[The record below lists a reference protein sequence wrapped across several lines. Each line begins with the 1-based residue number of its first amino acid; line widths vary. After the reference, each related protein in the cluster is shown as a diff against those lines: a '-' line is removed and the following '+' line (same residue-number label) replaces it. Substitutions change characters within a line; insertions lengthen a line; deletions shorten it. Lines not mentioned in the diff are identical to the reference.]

1 MPRVATRRRAA
12 PPPLPAPRGCTSF
25 KLRALTRR
33 VGQHYDQAMA
43 AVGLKTTQYSLL
55 SHVFR
60 QGPVG
65 SAALAASM
73 ALSASTLSR
82 NLRPLIAA
90 GWVELQPGA
99 DARSHLVAIT
109 DAGRAKRSQAQ
120 RQWRGAQ
127 ESLNRRLGLPMV
139 AALHEL
145 IDQALPLLE
154 PSADAEDPED
164 PEDHT

>member
-1 MPRVATRRRAA
+1 MPRPAAARKPAA
-12 PPPLPAPRGCTSF
+12 PPPSSAPRGCTSF

-43 AVGLKTTQYSLL
+43 GVGLKTTQYSLL
-55 SHVFR
+55 SHVFN

-90 GWVELQPGA
+90 GWVELRPGA

-109 DAGRAKRSQAQ
+109 DAGRAKRSEAEA
-120 RQWRGAQ
+120 QWRGAQ
-127 ESLNRRLGLPMV
+127 EALNRRLGAPMV
-139 AALHEL
+139 AALHRL
-145 IDQALPLLE
+145 IDEALPLLE
-154 PSADAEDPED
+154 PGAEDPE
-164 PEDHT
+164 ETEEQT

>member
-1 MPRVATRRRAA
+1 MPRPTAARQPKA
-12 PPPLPAPRGCTSF
+12 PPPSPAPRGCTSF

-33 VGQHYDQAMA
+33 VGQHYDQALA
-43 AVGLKTTQYSLL
+43 VVGLKTTQYSLL
-55 SHVFR
+55 SHVMQ
-60 QGPVG
+60 QGPVA

-90 GWVELQPGA
+90 GWVELRPGT

-109 DAGRAKRSQAQ
+109 DAGRAKRSEAQ
-120 RQWRGAQ
+120 RTWRGAQ
-127 ESLNRRLGLPMV
+127 EALNRRLGAPMV

-145 IDQALPLLE
+145 IDDAMALLE
-154 PSADAEDPED
+154 PGADAEDLED
-164 PEDHT
+164 TA